1 MKCRKFDRLE
11 RELNPTSNFA
21 CYRAMFKI
29 ANETVGQRVG
39 NFLTYFLTA
48 IVFVQEVI
56 LRIGIDCFSLL
67 VECFGFCLFVFS
79 LNSPFLSSASL
90 SKMFIF
96 LTKDT
101 LTGYLVSFFLGS
113 FFSFFTYFFFF

>member
-39 NFLTYFLTA
+39 DFLTYFLTA

-56 LRIGIDCFSLL
+56 LRLGIDCFSLL
-67 VECFGFCLFVFS
+67 VDCFGFCLFVFS

-90 SKMFIF
+90 SRMFIS

-101 LTGYLVSFFLGS
+101 LTGYLVSFFLRS
-113 FFSFFTYFFFF
+113 LFSFFTYFFLF

>member
-39 NFLTYFLTA
+39 NFVTYFLIA

-56 LRIGIDCFSLL
+56 LRLGIDCFSLL
-67 VECFGFCLFVFS
+67 VDCFGFCLFVFS

-96 LTKDT
+96 LTKET
-101 LTGYLVSFFLGS
+101 LTGYLVSFFLRS
-113 FFSFFTYFFFF
+113 FFSFFFNFFLF

>member
-29 ANETVGQRVG
+29 ANETVGERVG
-39 NFLTYFLTA
+39 DFLTYFLTA

-56 LRIGIDCFSLL
+56 LRLGIDCFSLL
-67 VECFGFCLFVFS
+67 VHCFGFCLFVFS

-90 SKMFIF
+90 SKMFIS

-101 LTGYLVSFFLGS
+101 LTGHLVSFF
-113 FFSFFTYFFFF
+113 